1 MGKYL
6 TANVVL
12 TNPET
17 GLSAFLAEGAD
28 LPEWA
33 VGVVGDHVLADDGEG
48 GDAAEVAPP
57 PVSGPGSGVAAWR
70 TYAAAVDV
78 DVDKDASRDDV
89 IEALKAADKPV

>member
-1 MGKYL
+1 MGRYL

-33 VGVVGDHVLADDGEG
+33 VGVVGDHVLADDSESDPVS
-48 GDAAEVAPP
+48 GDLEAPP
-57 PVSGPGSGVAAWR
+57 TSGPGSGVAAWR
-70 TYAAAVDV
+70 TFAEAVGV

-89 IEALKAADKPV
+89 IDALKAAGKL